1 MADSTNT
8 IDIAVSNSV
17 DPQIAPRLIS
27 IADASDKAGTS
38 VGNLKSQLASLQSSG
53 GSLASQL
60 QNVRGTMS
68 QTATATNGLVSANV
82 SAAASLG
89 ILEGRTLSMNRAAAN
104 FATRVLGLGG
114 ILQAAFPIIGAVAM
128 IDVLYQMGSSL
139 KKAYEQAKNA
149 GREIAKG
156 FEEATTLV
164 RRSND
169 QLALTNNK
177 LDQTIAKLSHKPT
190 TNGAAMALDEARV
203 MADRLDES
211 LDEVG
216 KRLDSVL
223 SKNAVSVWGGLITQ
237 QKSTTEASRQIKERY
252 EVLTQEGELKAEQRL
267 EDAGAKVYASVA
279 LKQKAINDALAEGM
293 KDRSNAVKTFRD
305 EMQRGQNQDSVLHM
319 NQAGDKTKTP
329 GTGLKAE
336 WEEYGGAVK
345 LANEELRSFDLTM
358 GNMTKNATVDKLHDQ
373 TSSLLIETKE
383 AAKQWKELEAAFVQ
397 FQSTMDKE
405 GHKPTAEQ
413 NLAFL
418 VGKEP
423 TINPLNRDKLTAKE
437 LPFQNQIAGQSFD
450 KNETAKLKDQVSVI
464 GLYDDAMKE
473 AIELDHIKEA
483 AQRSHITLS
492 AEQVEKYKGLI
503 ATIVENRDYDKELET
518 VYKSLNS
525 VADEYK
531 ARIQAITTLH
541 DRGQMTQEQY
551 NKGLAETTKHYNEAS
566 DAVTRFKRELAD
578 QQRDASNKLG
588 TQAQIA
594 VKGILQGKDKELRE
608 KGDAAHP
615 FGYSE
620 AEIAKANAAL
630 SPLIEAQQRKNAV
643 DQEAN
648 KLINAQA
655 NLDDQLRIKEDAL
668 TQAVNKGAM
677 SQQAAN
683 SERLKDK
690 LAQNDQQLSNGT
702 GGNPYKGAIMDY
714 AKDFTTL
721 GKGIESTMKPVFK
734 TLADGFADSIGKA
747 VVYSKNLGSA
757 LKDVAR
763 SALSELISGMAK
775 LAIETVIV
783 NTIMKKLHIK
793 PLQIPTGPTAK
804 QASEGVAGMAAITV
818 AGVIMTKMLTK
829 PMWSLAEAMA
839 GVTFGLSAAA
849 GAAGIT
855 ALATAGTAAQSGG
868 GAGGGVQASL
878 ATGTNFL
885 TSDMIIQAHQG
896 ERIIPAADNRAMIA
910 ALENSSGNS
919 SNGKTRIEI
928 HNNGNGHVETQEVS
942 DDHIRLIIHAET
954 PNLISKHA
962 PGIIAGDIGNPNSK
976 TSKALA
982 RSTYSTRRR

>member
-1 MADSTNT
+1 MADSTNI

-17 DPQIAPRLIS
+17 DAQIAPRLIS
-27 IADASDKAGTS
+27 IADASDKAGNS

-60 QNVRGTMS
+60 QNVRGTMT

-82 SAAASLG
+82 SAAASMG

-104 FATRVLGLGG
+104 FATRVLGLGS
-114 ILQAAFPIIGAVAM
+114 ILQAAFPVIGAIAM
-128 IDVLYQMGSSL
+128 LDVLYQMGSSL
-139 KKAYEQAKNA
+139 TKVYEQAKNA

-156 FEEATTLV
+156 FEEATTSV

-169 QLALTNNK
+169 QLALANDK
-177 LDQTIAKLSHKPT
+177 LDATIAKLEHKPT
-190 TNGAAMALDEARV
+190 TNGAVMALDEARV

-223 SKNAVSVWGGLITQ
+223 SKNAINVWGGLITQ

-252 EVLTQEGELKAEQRL
+252 GVLTQEGELKAQGRL
-267 EDAGAKVYASVA
+267 EDAGAKVYASLA
-279 LKQKAINDALAEGM
+279 LKQKAINEALAEGM
-293 KDRSNAVKTFRD
+293 KDRSSAVKTFRD

-373 TSSLLIETKE
+373 TSSLRIETKE

-397 FQSTMDKE
+397 FQSTLDKE
-405 GHKPTAEQ
+405 GHKPTAQ
-413 NLAFL
+413 QDLSFL
-418 VGKEP
+418 VGKES
-423 TINPLNRDKLTAKE
+423 TINPLNRDKLAAKE
-437 LPFQNQIAGQSFD
+437 LPFQNQIAGQTFD
-450 KNETAKLKDQVSVI
+450 KNETDKLKDQVAQI
-464 GLYDDAMKE
+464 GLYSNALKE
-473 AIELDHIKEA
+473 ASELDRIKEA
-483 AQRSHITLS
+483 AQRSHITLT
-492 AEQVEKYKGLI
+492 ADEIEKYKGLI
-503 ATIVENRDYDKELET
+503 ATIVENREYDKELET
-518 VYKSLNS
+518 IYKSLNGTT
-525 VADEYK
+525 DEYK
-531 ARIQAITTLH
+531 ARVEALTTLH
-541 DRGQMTQEQY
+541 DRGKLTQAQY
-551 NKGLAETTKHYNEAS
+551 NQGLKETSKAYNEAS
-566 DAVTRFKRELAD
+566 DSVTRFRRELAD
-578 QQRDASNKLG
+578 EQRDAANKLG
-588 TQAQIA
+588 TQSQIA
-594 VKGILQGKDKELRE
+594 VKGVLQGQDKELRE
-608 KGDAAHP
+608 KGDASHP

-620 AEIAKANAAL
+620 ADIAKVNAAL

-677 SQQAAN
+677 SQQAQNA
-683 SERLKDK
+683 ERLKANIA
-690 LAQNDQQLSNGT
+690 LNDQKLNSGT
-702 GGNPYKGAIMDY
+702 GGNPYKGAIADY

-721 GKGIESTMKPVFK
+721 GKGIENTMKPVFK

-763 SALSELISGMAK
+763 SALSELISGMVK
-775 LAIETVIV
+775 LGMQYVV
-783 NTIMKKLHIK
+783 NLAM
-793 PLQIPTGPTAK
+793 GTA
-804 QASEGVAGMAAITV
+804 
-818 AGVIMTKMLTK
+818 
-829 PMWSLAEAMA
+829 
-839 GVTFGLSAAA
+839 
-849 GAAGIT
+849 
-855 ALATAGTAAQSGG
+855 AGTAATAVGVAQAGTLAAAWAPAAIAASVATLGSADAIG
-868 GAGGGVQASL
+868 GAAYATALSSGMALTVIPKL

-896 ERIIPAADNRAMIA
+896 ERIIPAADNRDIIA
-910 ALENSSGNS
+910 DLQGTPSNSQS
-919 SNGKTRIEI
+919 GKTHIEI
-928 HNNGNGHVETQEVS
+928 HNNGNGYVEMQEVS
-942 DDHIRLIIHAET
+942 DDHIRFIVHAET
-954 PNLISKHA
+954 PQLISKHA
-962 PGIIAGDIGNPNSK
+962 PGVIAGDIGNPNSK

>member
-1 MADSTNT
+1 MADSTNL
-8 IDIAVSNSV
+8 IDIAVANNV

-60 QNVRGTMS
+60 QNVRGTMA

-104 FATRVLGLGG
+104 FATRILSLGS

-139 KKAYEQAKNA
+139 KKTYEQAKNA

-156 FEEATTLV
+156 FEEATTSV

-169 QLALTNNK
+169 QLALTNDK

-223 SKNAVSVWGGLITQ
+223 SKNAVSVRGGLITG
-237 QKSTTEASRQIKERY
+237 QKSTTEANKQIQERY
-252 EVLTQEGELKAEQRL
+252 EVLTQEAELNAQKRL
-267 EDAGAKVYASVA
+267 EDAGTKVYASLA
-279 LKQKAINDALAEGM
+279 LKQKAVNDALAAGM
-293 KDRSNAVKTFRD
+293 KDRSGAVETFRD

-329 GTGLKAE
+329 GAGLKAE

-345 LANEELRSFDLTM
+345 LANEELHALASTAS
-358 GNMTKNATVDKLHDQ
+358 NMTKNATVDKLHDQ
-373 TSSLLIETKE
+373 TSSLRIETKE
-383 AAKQWKELEAAFVQ
+383 AAKEWKELEAAFVQ
-397 FQSTMDKE
+397 FQSTLDKE
-405 GHKPTAEQ
+405 GHKPTAQE
-413 NLAFL
+413 NLSEL
-418 VGKEP
+418 QKLGQG
-423 TINPLNRDKLTAKE
+423 INPLNQDKLAAKE
-437 LPFQNQIAGQSFD
+437 LPFQNQIAGQMFD
-450 KNETAKLKDQVSVI
+450 KNETDKLKDQVSTI
-464 GLYDDAMKE
+464 GLYSNAMKE
-473 AIELDHIKEA
+473 ANELDRIKEA
-483 AQRSHITLS
+483 AQRSHISLTG
-492 AEQVEKYKGLI
+492 EQIEKYKGLI
-503 ATIVENRDYDKELET
+503 ATIVENREYDAELES
-518 VYKSLNS
+518 VYKSIIGPTDS
-525 VADEYK
+525 YI
-531 ARIQAITTLH
+531 ARVEALTTLH
-541 DRGQMTQEQY
+541 DRGKLTQEQY
-551 NKGLAETTKHYNEAS
+551 NQGLKETSKVYDEAS
-566 DAVTRFKRELAD
+566 SAVVKFENELKQQQMDAANR
-578 QQRDASNKLG
+578 LG
-588 TQAQIA
+588 TQSQIA
-594 VKGILQGKDKELRE
+594 VKGVLQGQDKELRE
-608 KGDAAHP
+608 KGDASHP

-620 AEIAKANAAL
+620 AEIAKVNAAL

-648 KLINAQA
+648 KLITAQA
-655 NLDDQLRIKEDAL
+655 NLADQLRIKEDAL

-702 GGNPYKGAIMDY
+702 GGNPYKGAIADY

-721 GKGIESTMKPVFK
+721 AKGIENTFKPVFK

-763 SALSELISGMAK
+763 SALSELISGMVK
-775 LAIETVIV
+775 LGIQYVI
-783 NTIMKKLHIK
+783 N
-793 PLQIPTGPTAK
+793 
-804 QASEGVAGMAAITV
+804 
-818 AGVIMTKMLTK
+818 
-829 PMWSLAEAMA
+829 LAM
-839 GVTFGLSAAA
+839 GTAA
-849 GAAGIT
+849 GAAATAQSTAQAGVLAAAWEPAAMAASIATMGGADIAGLTGYST
-855 ALATAGTAAQSGG
+855 ALSSGL
-868 GAGGGVQASL
+868 ALTVIPKL

-910 ALENSSGNS
+910 ALENRSGNS
-919 SNGKTRIEI
+919 SNGKTHIEI
-928 HNNGNGHVETQEVS
+928 HNNGNGYVETQEVS
-942 DDHIRLIIHAET
+942 DDHIRFIIHAET
-954 PNLISKHA
+954 PQIVSKHA
-962 PGIIAGDIGNPNSK
+962 PGIIASDISNPNSK